1 MLEWSTKHGT
11 AATIIELM
19 KEANL
24 CRANIKRKEFNKTE
38 NNTYT
43 AIGKKV
49 HQLVIAKYIN
59 EISDTSG
66 VIGSGRRKFYS
77 LTESGKDFVE
87 RLDSF

>member
-1 MLEWSTKHGT
+1 M
-11 AATIIELM
+11 
-19 KEANL
+19 
-24 CRANIKRKEFNKTE
+24 
-38 NNTYT
+38 
-43 AIGKKV
+43 